1 MARLSIDTRYLLS
14 VDPGLSTGVAFL
26 SYTDDTSPVLE
37 GAWQFP
43 GGVSGLLG
51 WLKIHH
57 REAWYDSEW
66 GEDYAA
72 SIRPDY
78 AASIRPDPDV
88 WKLYTLADEGNYGYP
103 SGEDD
108 DEDAEP
114 EWVVSRPQEV
124 TTISEKFNARN
135 TKGYSYT
142 TASLEPLR
150 CEGVLIAKG
159 LMPDYTTKEK
169 RWVDPKYQYLVGGK
183 DLPDK
188 KKRQH
193 KFLKDSGFYRTGK
206 DLGAPDADDFR
217 SSASHG
223 LAYLLR
229 GGHTPTLNLVR
240 DWIDINES

>member
-43 GGVSGLLG
+43 GGVVGLL
-51 WLKIHH
+51 
-57 REAWYDSEW
+57 AWMRVHTYQYIEGAECFVINPPFHPDSGPDLGDYASEW
-66 GEDYAA
+66 TD
-72 SIRPDY
+72 
-78 AASIRPDPDV
+78 
-88 WKLYTLADEGNYGYP
+88 
-103 SGEDD
+103 
-108 DEDAEP
+108 
-114 EWVVSRPQEV
+114 EV
-124 TTISEKFNARN
+124 TIIAEKFTARN
-135 TKGYSYT
+135 TRGFSYT

-150 CEGVLIAKG
+150 GEGALIALG
-159 LMPDYTTKEK
+159 LMPDYTPKEK